1 MNDVTTAPVAA
12 AEPAATPDN
21 VLIFRIPNTETD
33 ISVDIAQVPAS
44 VRMDMLKT
52 ALRNYI
58 TNATNQANVRANKA
72 NEPFDLYDEAQ
83 KADPVQTAV
92 PRPDGERVVADLL
105 KTAADARERLYKGEV
120 KKQGDGTP
128 RAKVDPL
135 TKLVTDAVVRELFAK
150 RKEADSKVKYT
161 DITSEVS
168 KAGGGVKY
176 LEAMVAEKVAAGAD
190 EKQLRD
196 FMDARYIKPAK
207 MMIGETDTKATK
219 DVSLF

>member
-1 MNDVTTAPVAA
+1 MNDVTTNPAA
-12 AEPAATPDN
+12 AEAPATNDN
-21 VLIFRIPNTETD
+21 ILIFRIPNTETD
-33 ISVDIAQVPAS
+33 ISVDIAQVPTA
-44 VRMDMLKT
+44 VRLDMLKT

-72 NEPFDLYDEAQ
+72 NAPFDLYDEAQ

-92 PRPDGERVVADLL
+92 PRPEGERVVANLL
-105 KTAADARERLYKGEV
+105 ETAAAARERLYKGEV

-128 RAKVDPL
+128 REKTDPL

-150 RKEADSKVKYT
+150 RKEADKSVKYT
-161 DITSEVS
+161 DITSLVS
-168 KAGGGVKY
+168 KAGGGIKY
-176 LEAMVAEKVAAGAD
+176 LETMIAEKVAAGAD

-196 FMDARYIKPAK
+196 FMDTRYIKPAK
-207 MMIGETDTKATK
+207 MMLGQTDTKATK